1 MPTGDF
7 MTKQDRDELTTGE
20 RLTQQ
25 SRKNDSGEDAAEPPE
40 PGRVSD
46 KAKDTKVV
54 RGDDR
59 PQRVR
64 HSG

>member
-1 MPTGDF
+1 
-7 MTKQDRDELTTGE
+7 MTKQDRDELTTAD

-25 SRKNDSGEDAAEPPE
+25 SPKNADGEDAAEPLE
-40 PGRVSD
+40 PGRGSST
-46 KAKDTKVV
+46 AKDTKVV

-59 PQRVR
+59 PQPVR

>member
-1 MPTGDF
+1 
-7 MTKQDRDELTTGE
+7 MTKQDRDELTTAD

-25 SRKNDSGEDAAEPPE
+25 SPQNADGEDAAEPPE
-40 PGRVSD
+40 PGHGSST
-46 KAKDTKVV
+46 AKDTKVV

-59 PQRVR
+59 PQSVR